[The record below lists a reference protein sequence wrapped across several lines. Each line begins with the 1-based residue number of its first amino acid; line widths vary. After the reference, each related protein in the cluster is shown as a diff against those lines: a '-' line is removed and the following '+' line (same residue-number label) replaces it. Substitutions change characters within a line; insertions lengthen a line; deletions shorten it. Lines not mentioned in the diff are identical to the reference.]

1 MPVMYLARMS
11 MAFSWYARCWPST
24 MPMTNFIPRAWSSTR
39 QARGWHTAK
48 HVTHWSSKY
57 RAPQLSST
65 LKRILRWTYTS
76 FYHFPYLFLT
86 LLFLFPCFSF
96 LKPSLV
102 WFLSKVG
109 YFRISNLNSFHLFP
123 LNCMSLSLNFLHV
136 YFWFFF
142 LETPYVSYL
151 SRLWPNAYHGCGQPQ
166 PMTVTT
172 F

>member
-1 MPVMYLARMS
+1 MPVMYLATMS

-65 LKRILRWTYTS
+65 LKRILRWTHTS

-136 YFWFFF
+136 YFWFLF

-151 SRLWPNAYHGCGQPQ
+151 SRLWPNANHGCGQPQ